1 MPSHNAVPEPEQI
14 DRELKV
20 LELRRAGLTWQR
32 IAEQTGYADHSGAY
46 LAYKRAMKRTLQ
58 QPADEIRNAEID
70 RLDRLQL
77 AAWPRAMN
85 GDNTSIVTILRI
97 MERRAKLLGLDM
109 PVKITQDVTV
119 WDGGESI
126 DRAVRDLAE
135 LLRQNAADSS
145 VESPMAGDTGETESV
160 TTTGELAGV
169 DDPVGARVGQ
179 DEDRGGVDSVRG
191 DNTPEHEM
199 GGSSQDSC

>member
-1 MPSHNAVPEPEQI
+1 MPTHNAVPEPEQL

-32 IAEQTGYADHSGAY
+32 IAVQVGYADHSGAY
-46 LAYKRAMKRTLQ
+46 LAYKRALKRVLQ
-58 QPADEIRNAEID
+58 QPAEELRQAEID

-77 AAWPRAMN
+77 AAWPKAMQ
-85 GDNTSIVTILRI
+85 GDNSAIATVLRI

-109 PVKITQDVTV
+109 PVKIAQDVTV

-135 LLRQNAADSS
+135 LLRQNSADSS
-145 VESPMAGDTGETESV
+145 VESPMAGDTGEIESV
-160 TTTGELAGV
+160 TADDTLAGV
-169 DDPVGARVGQ
+169 DDPIGARMGE

-199 GGSSQDSC
+199 GSSS

>member
-1 MPSHNAVPEPEQI
+1 MPTHNAVPEPEQL

-32 IAEQTGYADHSGAY
+32 IAVQVGYADHSGAY
-46 LAYKRAMKRTLQ
+46 LAYKRALKRVLQ
-58 QPADEIRNAEID
+58 QPAEELRQAEID

-77 AAWPRAMN
+77 AAWPKAMQ
-85 GDNTSIVTILRI
+85 GDNSAIATVLRI

-109 PVKITQDVTV
+109 PVKIAQDVTV

-135 LLRQNAADSS
+135 LLRQNSADSS
-145 VESPMAGDTGETESV
+145 VESPMAGDTGEIESA
-160 TTTGELAGV
+160 TTGDDVASV

-179 DEDRGGVDSVRG
+179 DEDGGGVDSVRG

-199 GGSSQDSC
+199 GSSS